1 MRSIGTLP
9 DEVHART
16 FSAFLYTHRIE
27 NEVEDNARGSW
38 SIWVHSEDQIQ
49 QAAAFLDRFKQEPEH
64 PDFQTAVAEAR
75 DRAQEE
81 REAIA
86 RAERKVFDRA
96 RLWKRSP
103 SVHVTPILIAL
114 SVVAWML
121 IELNA
126 WPNLLDRLFISAQQ
140 APSGG
145 AWWMALP
152 EVRHGQIWRLVT
164 PIFLHF
170 NLLHLAFNMFWL
182 FDLGGTIERRL
193 GSLYLGILVLALAV
207 TSNTGQYMLAGPMF
221 GGMSGVVYG
230 LLGYIWMKSRF
241 DPGSGF
247 FLRSSTVTMMLVW
260 LLLCYT
266 GLMGQIANAAH
277 TIGLLVGTAWGWLSA
292 TARNRR

>member
-16 FSAFLYTHRIE
+16 FSAFLYTLGIE
-27 NEVEDNARGSW
+27 NEVEDNARGAW
-38 SIWVHSEDQIQ
+38 SIWVHSEDQLQ
-49 QAAAFLDRFKQEPEH
+49 QAAVFLDRFKQEPEH
-64 PDFQTAVAEAR
+64 PDFQAAVAEAR
-75 DRAQEE
+75 ARAQAK
-81 REAIA
+81 REAMA

-96 RLWKRSP
+96 RLWKRSR
-103 SVHVTPILIAL
+103 SVRLTPILIAL
-114 SVVAWML
+114 SVVAWMV
-121 IELNA
+121 IELKA
-126 WPNLLDRLFISAQQ
+126 WPNLLSLLFISSRQ

-145 AWWMALP
+145 GWWMALP
-152 EVRHGQIWRLVT
+152 EVRHGQVWRLVT

-182 FDLGGTIERRL
+182 FDLGGAIERRL
-193 GSLYLGILVLALAV
+193 GSVYLGILILALAI

-247 FLRSSTVTMMLVW
+247 YLRSSTVTMMLIW
-260 LLLCYT
+260 LLLCFT
-266 GLMGQIANAAH
+266 GLLGPIANGAH